1 MSSCNRFVL
10 FVVLLFSIS
19 QSQSETAPVKIAPE
33 VATIATLPAPS
44 PHWAWVTDI
53 SYPNFVPGTAH
64 LLDTDSG
71 KFLGMIT
78 MGYGLSP
85 LGLPTHG
92 REIYTVETHYDRTVR
107 GNRQDVVGI
116 YSAKTLELLQEIP
129 IPPKKLSAVP
139 MLSFIGLTDDDQFL
153 LIYNFTPSQ
162 SVSIVDVKNKRFIAE
177 IETAGCGL
185 TLPAGNRRFLML
197 CGNGALRD
205 ITFTDT
211 GEVSRNTVVEKLFD
225 HRKEFLTEK
234 AVRIG
239 NTWLFVSNEGE
250 VQPVEVGPNNVSVG
264 ERWPLFSADEL
275 KVDWKIGGQQHLAVH
290 IETHTLYAA
299 VHQGPK
305 DSHKDPGSHIFVYDL
320 NSHAKKSEIA
330 LERPANSIQV
340 SQDQSPVLMTTNA
353 YPAIVDIYDAKT
365 GKFLREVGEAA
376 ISPMTLQTPFNR

>member
-1 MSSCNRFVL
+1 MSTNIRLVL
-10 FVVLLFSIS
+10 LVVLLFSFS
-19 QSQSETAPVKIAPE
+19 QSNAEITPE
-33 VATIATLPAPS
+33 VATIATLPSPN
-44 PHWAWVTDI
+44 PHWVWVTDI

-64 LLDTDSG
+64 LLDTDNG

-85 LGLPTHG
+85 LGLPKHG

-107 GNRQDVVGI
+107 GNRHDMVGV

-139 MLSFIGLTDDDQFL
+139 MLSFIGLTDDDQYM

-162 SVSIVDVKNKRFIAE
+162 SVSIVDVKNKRFVAE

-205 ITFTDT
+205 ITFTDA
-211 GEVSRNTVVEKLFD
+211 GEISRNTVVEKLFD

-239 NTWLFVSNEGE
+239 NTWLFVSNKGDI
-250 VQPVEVGPNNVSVG
+250 QPVKINADSVTVSP
-264 ERWPLFSADEL
+264 RWPLFSANEL
-275 KVDWKIGGQQHLAVH
+275 QENWKIGGQQHLAVH
-290 IETHTLYAA
+290 AATNTLYAA
-299 VHQGPK
+299 VHQGPI
-305 DSHKDPGSHIFVYDL
+305 DSHKDPGSHVFVYDL
-320 NSHAKKSEIA
+320 DAQAKTSEIA
-330 LERPANSIQV
+330 MERPANSIQI
-340 SQDQSPVLMTTNA
+340 SQDQNPILITTNA
-353 YPAIVDIYDAKT
+353 YPAIIDIYDVKT
-365 GKFLREVGEAA
+365 GKLLREVGEAA